1 MALTAPTA
9 GGGRA
14 GKGSAWGW
22 AGDVSAVVSSG
33 RFEGT
38 RHARRRP
45 RRLASEASGASG
57 APGAARRGRRRSVA
71 TAALVAEME
80 SVRDEGERG
89 RARGRTSVVRDED
102 LADDPRAS
110 SGEHI
115 VLVLYLGSSHCG
127 RGEGRVRHRGSQGR
141 EPSRLVRRPIVA
153 RTHRHGG
160 ERRRVDALVPV
171 CPLRV
176 ARLRRESHARAF
188 APPRGAPRV
197 VAPSTIARASV
208 GCSSYSGKQ
217 TLCRAA
223 SGLGSWIKAS
233 VYLPM
238 PSAGAVRDFNSKTDG
253 RKYRVKKSTAAEF
266 FGFRSHRRDFQG
278 AEDGSRKTPRT
289 RESNSFIHNATRSRS
304 RLCSA
309 SS

>member
-1 MALTAPTA
+1 MLRSLV
-9 GGGRA
+9 GSEMCIRDSVRA
-14 GKGSAWGW
+14 FRGNQTRASSSTSARVGSVGSAG
-22 AGDVSAVVSSG
+22 
-33 RFEGT
+33 
-38 RHARRRP
+38 
-45 RRLASEASGASG
+45 SGASG
-57 APGAARRGRRRSVA
+57 KETVGGHRRFGCGNGKRARRGR
-71 TAALVAEME
+71 
-80 SVRDEGERG
+80 RG

-127 RGEGRVRHRGSQGR
+127 RGKGGSDIEARRGR

-223 SGLGSWIKAS
+223 SGLGSWIRRKAS
-233 VYLPM
+233 VDLPM

-253 RKYRVKKSTAAEF
+253 RKYRVKKSTP
-266 FGFRSHRRDFQG
+266 Q
-278 AEDGSRKTPRT
+278 
-289 RESNSFIHNATRSRS
+289 SFSA
-304 RLCSA
+304 LVA

>member
-14 GKGSAWGW
+14 GRERVGMG
-22 AGDVSAVVSSG
+22 GERVSLPSRPGASREPDARVVDHVG
-33 RFEGT
+33 
-38 RHARRRP
+38 ARRK
-45 RRLASEASGASG
+45 RRE
-57 APGAARRGRRRSVA
+57 RRERRVGEGDGRGHHR
-71 TAALVAEME
+71 LVAEME
-80 SVRDEGERG
+80 SVRVRDEGERG

-127 RGEGRVRHRGSQGR
+127 RGEGRVRRRWGGGR

-160 ERRRVDALVPV
+160 EMRRVDALVPV
-171 CPLRV
+171 RPRRV

-188 APPRGAPRV
+188 APPRAAPRV
-197 VAPSTIARASV
+197 VAPSTVARATVGCSQCGNKRSVSGRLLSASKVGSGVSLPPSRLTEVPSARASV
-208 GCSSYSGKQ
+208 TRKQ
-217 TLCRAA
+217 TVESL
-223 SGLGSWIKAS
+223 
-233 VYLPM
+233 VQ
-238 PSAGAVRDFNSKTDG
+238 
-253 RKYRVKKSTAAEF
+253 KKSACTGKALGTSVVISEA
-266 FGFRSHRRDFQG
+266 RRRF
-278 AEDGSRKTPRT
+278 EKET
-289 RESNSFIHNATRSRS
+289 RES
-304 RLCSA
+304 CS